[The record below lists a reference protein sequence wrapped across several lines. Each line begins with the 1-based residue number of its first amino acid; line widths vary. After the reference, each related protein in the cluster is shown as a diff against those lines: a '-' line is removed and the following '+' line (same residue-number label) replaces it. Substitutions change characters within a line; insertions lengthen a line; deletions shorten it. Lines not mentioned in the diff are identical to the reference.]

1 MQRILMQHVNEGGI
15 DVHVRPG
22 SIRVVAA
29 ALPSWAAA
37 CIASMA
43 AEGDS
48 ALSKRSRA
56 ILAKSFA
63 GVDFAHPLV
72 LLDGSIHARRNQS
85 EGVFGPAKKRGLPTM
100 TVDDGPD
107 AKRPKAVAAAPES
120 PTRSQDLPPNARDLI
135 SSPRTGLGK

>member
-1 MQRILMQHVNEGGI
+1 MVVQAKMQRILMQHVNEGGI

-43 AEGDS
+43 AEGGDS
-48 ALSKRSRA
+48 AISKQSHA

-72 LLDGSIHARRNQS
+72 LLDGSMQARRNQS
-85 EGVFGPAKKRGLPTM
+85 EGMFGPAKKRGLPT
-100 TVDDGPD
+100 
-107 AKRPKAVAAAPES
+107 
-120 PTRSQDLPPNARDLI
+120 
-135 SSPRTGLGK
+135 TGAFPYHR